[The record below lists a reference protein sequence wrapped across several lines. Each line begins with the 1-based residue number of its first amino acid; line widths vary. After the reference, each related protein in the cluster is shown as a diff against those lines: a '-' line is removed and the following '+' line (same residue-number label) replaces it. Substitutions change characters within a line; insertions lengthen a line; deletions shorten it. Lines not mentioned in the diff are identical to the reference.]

1 MDPDTAKP
9 TLPRQVCSGSNSLL
23 SSGTHE
29 GSIQS
34 ITTPTGTI
42 RAGKATPQ
50 PSSTGVQ
57 CCALLVFT
65 SLLPAE
71 QSPCCKHNLQN
82 APKTSGQIPNS
93 SKDHS
98 PSCSGAFPT
107 GAEIPER
114 GLVSTS
120 CTYLVSSQL
129 IFNTQAK
136 TEHLMLLV
144 VEKARHSLVTR
155 QLLSYKGLTH
165 SDGKWTAFSSTPRN
179 NSKGPESSF
188 EPSGCKWTPI
198 KERECAALLSHLQG
212 LLP

>member
-1 MDPDTAKP
+1 MKAQPKASPHQQAPLGQGKP
-9 TLPRQVCSGSNSLL
+9 LL
-23 SSGTHE
+23 S
-29 GSIQS
+29 
-34 ITTPTGTI
+34 
-42 RAGKATPQ
+42 
-50 PSSTGVQ
+50 
-57 CCALLVFT
+57 
-65 SLLPAE
+65 PAA
-71 QSPCCKHNLQN
+71 QGFSAVPYWYSHPCCQLSNPPAANTDLQN
-82 APKTSGQIPNS
+82 APKTSGQTPNS

-107 GAEIPER
+107 GAGIPER

-129 IFNTQAK
+129 IFNAQAK

-165 SDGKWTAFSSTPRN
+165 SDGKWAAFSSTPRN

-188 EPSGCKWTPI
+188 EPSGCKWTSI